1 MEERHCIWQLYMVAL
16 LAQKLSLTM
25 VSVTQDYIL
34 CYITLLLLYFIE
46 LIYAKMSW
54 LGPCHCT
61 FVNQYNTVHM
71 FYQYGM
77 TDIGT

>member
-34 CYITLLLLYFIE
+34 YYITLLLLYFIE
-46 LIYAKMSW
+46 LTYAKMSW
-54 LGPCHCT
+54 LGPRHST
-61 FVNQYNTVHM
+61 L
-71 FYQYGM
+71 
-77 TDIGT
+77 